1 MPSSDVHTVTLREVN
16 GENAILCSANSDDA
30 ISRSVNGE
38 IVITRRTTCANA
50 TLRCIQLRQCNA
62 TLHYLRQCNITWHK
76 QTNRSQHHL
85 PPGITLQQGV
95 RMKSLSFTI
104 PSARLPYQLHCLL
117 WVPDDQ
123 DIPLTLARVPQSYD
137 EEHEDATSV
146 NTSAPASA
154 NYVPASKSTTPA
166 QSAAPAQSAVPVP
179 PALPRVRGT
188 IQLMHGMCE
197 HLGRYS
203 HVARQLTAQGYV
215 VFGMDMPGHGKSVP
229 DNTELGHIPLKEDVD
244 GLLADEYALFTL
256 VNSCYASS
264 TPHFLLG
271 HSLGSFLARAFLA
284 RFKPDV
290 SAVALT
296 GAGQVSPVLRIVGSA
311 LTRLLIALHNEHYC
325 SRFIDAL
332 GAGAY
337 AKAFQPARTPFDWLS
352 RNPQVVDA
360 YLRDP
365 LCGAPFSVSSY
376 LVTSHV
382 LRVIATETPRIFSKQ
397 HDCQALQTSQVAESS
412 QAAESP
418 QTAGSTQ
425 AFSTSQT
432 PRPHIRREETCT
444 ITSFTC
450 ASAPSSDT
458 FAHVAILFCSGIDD
472 VVGNRGKG
480 VMQAAQSLVKGGFS
494 RVTVRLYD
502 NARHE
507 VLNEDCAPD
516 VVSAIVAWFDDTALH
531 VPAGQLPAQPSST
544 HEPIAAPPSVPPRQK
559 A

>member
-1 MPSSDVHTVTLREVN
+1 
-16 GENAILCSANSDDA
+16 
-30 ISRSVNGE
+30 
-38 IVITRRTTCANA
+38 
-50 TLRCIQLRQCNA
+50 
-62 TLHYLRQCNITWHK
+62 
-76 QTNRSQHHL
+76 
-85 PPGITLQQGV
+85 
-95 RMKSLSFTI
+95 MKSLSFI
-104 PSARLPYQLHCLL
+104 ISSARLSYQLHCLL
-117 WVPDDQ
+117 WLPDNQ
-123 DIPLTLARVPQSYD
+123 DIPLSLARVPQSHD
-137 EEHEDATSV
+137 EEHQAATSV

-154 NYVPASKSTTPA
+154 NYVPAQPATSAQPAAPASKSATPA
-166 QSAAPAQSAVPVP
+166 QSAAPAPL
-179 PALPRVRGT
+179 ALPHVRGT

-229 DNTELGHIPLKEDVD
+229 DSTQLGHIPLDEDVD
-244 GLLADEYALFTL
+244 GLLADEHALFTL
-256 VNSCYASS
+256 VNSCYDAS

-290 SAVALT
+290 RAVALI
-296 GAGQVSPVLRIVGSA
+296 GAGQVSPVLRTLGSA
-311 LTRLLIALHNEHYC
+311 LTRLLVALRNDQYR

-365 LCGAPFSVSSY
+365 LCGAPFSVASY
-376 LVTSHV
+376 LVTSHI
-382 LRVIATETPRIFSKQ
+382 LRVIAVETPLIFSKQ
-397 HDCQALQTSQVAESS
+397 RNEQALQTSQSAGTQQLTSTPHASNVS
-412 QAAESP
+412 Q
-418 QTAGSTQ
+418 
-425 AFSTSQT
+425 
-432 PRPHIRREETCT
+432 PRVQRDGTCT
-444 ITSFTC
+444 VTSFTC
-450 ASAPSSDT
+450 AYAPSSDA
-458 FAHVAILFCSGIDD
+458 FSRVAILFCSGVDD

-480 VMQAAQSLVKGGFS
+480 VMQAAKSLVKAGFS

-502 NARHE
+502 HARHE

-516 VVSAIVAWFDDTALH
+516 VVRAIVAWFDDAALSH
-531 VPAGQLPAQPSST
+531 VPAGQPLAQPSAA
-544 HEPIAAPPSVPPRQK
+544 HEPIAAAPSVPPRQK

>member
-1 MPSSDVHTVTLREVN
+1 
-16 GENAILCSANSDDA
+16 
-30 ISRSVNGE
+30 
-38 IVITRRTTCANA
+38 
-50 TLRCIQLRQCNA
+50 
-62 TLHYLRQCNITWHK
+62 
-76 QTNRSQHHL
+76 
-85 PPGITLQQGV
+85 
-95 RMKSLSFTI
+95 MKSLSFTI

-154 NYVPASKSTTPA
+154 NYVPASKSA
-166 QSAAPAQSAVPVP
+166 MPAQSAVPVP

-244 GLLADEYALFTL
+244 GLLADEHALFTL
-256 VNSCYASS
+256 VNGCYASS

-296 GAGQVSPVLRIVGSA
+296 GAGQVNPVLRIVGNA
-311 LTRLLIALHNEHYC
+311 LTRLLIVLHNERYC

-365 LCGAPFSVSSY
+365 LCGASFSVSSY

-382 LRVIATETPRIFSKQ
+382 LRVIAVETPHIFSKQ
-397 HDCQALQTSQVAESS
+397 LDYQALQTPQVAASS
-412 QAAESP
+412 QAAELSHAAASS
-418 QTAGSTQ
+418 QAAALSQAAASTQ

-432 PRPHIRREETCT
+432 PRPHIRCEETCT

-458 FAHVAILFCSGIDD
+458 FAQVAILFCSGIDD

-480 VMQAAQSLVKGGFS
+480 VMQAAKSLVKAGFS

-516 VVSAIVAWFDDTALH
+516 VVSAIVAWFDDAALH
-531 VPAGQLPAQPSST
+531 VPAGQPPAQPSST
-544 HEPIAAPPSVPPRQK
+544 HETIAAPPSVPPRQK

>member
-1 MPSSDVHTVTLREVN
+1 
-16 GENAILCSANSDDA
+16 
-30 ISRSVNGE
+30 
-38 IVITRRTTCANA
+38 
-50 TLRCIQLRQCNA
+50 
-62 TLHYLRQCNITWHK
+62 
-76 QTNRSQHHL
+76 
-85 PPGITLQQGV
+85 
-95 RMKSLSFTI
+95 MKSLSFTI
-104 PSARLPYQLHCLL
+104 LSARLPYQLHCLL

-146 NTSAPASA
+146 NMSAPASA
-154 NYVPASKSTTPA
+154 NYVPASKSA
-166 QSAAPAQSAVPVP
+166 MPAQSAVPVP

-244 GLLADEYALFTL
+244 GLLADEHALFTL

-296 GAGQVSPVLRIVGSA
+296 GAGQVNPVLRIVGSA
-311 LTRLLIALHNEHYC
+311 LTRLLIVLHNERYC

-382 LRVIATETPRIFSKQ
+382 LRVIATETPHIFSKQ
-397 HDCQALQTSQVAESS
+397 PDYQALQSS
-412 QAAESP
+412 QAAASP
-418 QTAGSTQ
+418 QATVSPHAAASQQAAGSSQ
-425 AFSTSQT
+425 SFSTSQT
-432 PRPHIRREETCT
+432 LRPHVQHEETCT

-480 VMQAAQSLVKGGFS
+480 VMQAAKLLVKAGFS

-516 VVSAIVAWFDDTALH
+516 VVSAIVAWFDDAALH
-531 VPAGQLPAQPSST
+531 VPAGQPPAQPSST
-544 HEPIAAPPSVPPRQK
+544 HEPIAATPSVPPRQK

>member
-1 MPSSDVHTVTLREVN
+1 
-16 GENAILCSANSDDA
+16 
-30 ISRSVNGE
+30 
-38 IVITRRTTCANA
+38 
-50 TLRCIQLRQCNA
+50 
-62 TLHYLRQCNITWHK
+62 
-76 QTNRSQHHL
+76 
-85 PPGITLQQGV
+85 
-95 RMKSLSFTI
+95 MKSLSFTI
-104 PSARLPYQLHCLL
+104 SSARLSYQLHCLL
-117 WVPDDQ
+117 WLPDNQ
-123 DIPLTLARVPQSYD
+123 DIPLSLARVPQSYD
-137 EEHEDATSV
+137 EEHQAATSV

-154 NYVPASKSTTPA
+154 NYVPAQPATSAQPATPASKSATPA
-166 QSAAPAQSAVPVP
+166 QSAAPAPL
-179 PALPRVRGT
+179 ALPHVRGT

-229 DNTELGHIPLKEDVD
+229 DSTQLGHIPLDEDVD
-244 GLLADEYALFTL
+244 GLLADEHALFTL
-256 VNSCYASS
+256 VNSCYDAS

-290 SAVALT
+290 RAVALI
-296 GAGQVSPVLRIVGSA
+296 GAGQVSPVLRTLGSA
-311 LTRLLIALHNEHYC
+311 LTRLLVALRNDQYR

-365 LCGAPFSVSSY
+365 LCGAPFSVASY
-376 LVTSHV
+376 LVTSHI
-382 LRVIATETPRIFSKQ
+382 LRVIAVETPLIFSKQ
-397 HDCQALQTSQVAESS
+397 CNEQALQT
-412 QAAESP
+412 P
-418 QTAGSTQ
+418 QSAG
-425 AFSTSQT
+425 TSQSAGTLQSAGTSQSTDDKQSAGTQQLTST
-432 PRPHIRREETCT
+432 PHASNVSQPRVQRDGTCT
-444 ITSFTC
+444 VTSFTC
-450 ASAPSSDT
+450 AYAPSSDA
-458 FAHVAILFCSGIDD
+458 FSRVAILFCSGVDD

-480 VMQAAQSLVKGGFS
+480 VMQAAKSLVKSGFS

-516 VVSAIVAWFDDTALH
+516 VVRAIVAWFDDATLSH
-531 VPAGQLPAQPSST
+531 VPAGQPLAQPSAA
-544 HEPIAAPPSVPPRQK
+544 HEPIAATPSVPPRQK

>member
-1 MPSSDVHTVTLREVN
+1 
-16 GENAILCSANSDDA
+16 
-30 ISRSVNGE
+30 
-38 IVITRRTTCANA
+38 
-50 TLRCIQLRQCNA
+50 
-62 TLHYLRQCNITWHK
+62 
-76 QTNRSQHHL
+76 
-85 PPGITLQQGV
+85 
-95 RMKSLSFTI
+95 MKSLSFTI

-154 NYVPASKSTTPA
+154 NYVPASKSAMPA

-382 LRVIATETPRIFSKQ
+382 LRAIATETPRIFSKQ

-418 QTAGSTQ
+418 QTAGLTQ

-432 PRPHIRREETCT
+432 LRPHVQHEETCT

-516 VVSAIVAWFDDTALH
+516 VVSAIVAWFDDAVLH
-531 VPAGQLPAQPSST
+531 VPAVQPPAQPSST
-544 HEPIAAPPSVPPRQK
+544 HEPIAATPSVPPRQK

>member
-1 MPSSDVHTVTLREVN
+1 
-16 GENAILCSANSDDA
+16 
-30 ISRSVNGE
+30 
-38 IVITRRTTCANA
+38 
-50 TLRCIQLRQCNA
+50 
-62 TLHYLRQCNITWHK
+62 
-76 QTNRSQHHL
+76 
-85 PPGITLQQGV
+85 
-95 RMKSLSFTI
+95 MKSLSFTI

-123 DIPLTLARVPQSYD
+123 DIPLILARVPQSYD

-154 NYVPASKSTTPA
+154 NYVPASKSAMPA

-244 GLLADEYALFTL
+244 GLLADEHALFTL

-284 RFKPDV
+284 RFKLDV

-337 AKAFQPARTPFDWLS
+337 AKAFQPARTSFDWLS

-360 YLRDP
+360 YLHDP

-382 LRVIATETPRIFSKQ
+382 LRAIATETPRIFSKQ

-418 QTAGSTQ
+418 QTAESPQIAGSTQ

-432 PRPHIRREETCT
+432 PHPHIRREETCT

-480 VMQAAQSLVKGGFS
+480 VMQAAKSLVKAGFS

-516 VVSAIVAWFDDTALH
+516 VVSAIVAWFDDAALH
-531 VPAGQLPAQPSST
+531 VPAGQPPVDTSAAQQPSST
-544 HEPIAAPPSVPPRQK
+544 HETIAAPPSVPPRQK

>member
-1 MPSSDVHTVTLREVN
+1 
-16 GENAILCSANSDDA
+16 
-30 ISRSVNGE
+30 
-38 IVITRRTTCANA
+38 
-50 TLRCIQLRQCNA
+50 
-62 TLHYLRQCNITWHK
+62 
-76 QTNRSQHHL
+76 
-85 PPGITLQQGV
+85 
-95 RMKSLSFTI
+95 MKSLSFTI
-104 PSARLPYQLHCLL
+104 SSARLSYHLHCLL
-117 WVPDDQ
+117 WLPDNQ
-123 DIPLTLARVPQSYD
+123 DIPPALAHVPQSHD
-137 EEHEDATSV
+137 EEHQDATSS
-146 NTSAPASA
+146 NTSAPASV
-154 NYVPASKSTTPA
+154 NYVSTQPAAPAQHTTPA
-166 QSAAPAQSAVPVP
+166 QFDTPAPL
-179 PALPRVRGT
+179 ALPRVRGT

-229 DNTELGHIPLKEDVD
+229 DSTQLGHIPLDEDVD
-244 GLLADEYALFTL
+244 GLLADEHALFML
-256 VNSCYASS
+256 VNSCYDAA

-290 SAVALT
+290 RAVALI
-296 GAGQVSPVLRIVGSA
+296 GAGQVSPVLRTLGSA
-311 LTRLLIALHNEHYC
+311 LTRLLVALRNDQYR

-365 LCGAPFSVSSY
+365 LCGAPFSVASY
-376 LVTSHV
+376 LVTSHI
-382 LRVIATETPRIFSKQ
+382 LRVIAVETPLIFSKQ
-397 HDCQALQTSQVAESS
+397 RNE
-412 QAAESP
+412 
-418 QTAGSTQ
+418 Q
-425 AFSTSQT
+425 AFQRLQSAGTLQSAGDKQSAGTQQLTSTLHASNVSQ
-432 PRPHIRREETCT
+432 PSVQRDGTCT
-444 ITSFTC
+444 VTSFTC
-450 ASAPSSDT
+450 AYTPSSDA
-458 FAHVAILFCSGIDD
+458 FSRVAILFCSGVDD

-480 VMQAAQSLVKGGFS
+480 VMQAAKSLVKAGFS

-516 VVSAIVAWFDDTALH
+516 VVSAIVAWFDDAAPSVPAGQPPADTSAALH
-531 VPAGQLPAQPSST
+531 VPAGQPPADTSAAQQPSST
-544 HEPIAAPPSVPPRQK
+544 PAPAPAPSVPPRQK

>member
-1 MPSSDVHTVTLREVN
+1 MPSSDVHPVTLREVN

-38 IVITRRTTCANA
+38 IVITRRTTYANA

-62 TLHYLRQCNITWHK
+62 TLHYRRQCNITWHK

-85 PPGITLQQGV
+85 PPGITPQQGV

-104 PSARLPYQLHCLL
+104 PSAQLPYQLHCLL

-123 DIPLTLARVPQSYD
+123 DIPLILARVPQSYD

-154 NYVPASKSTTPA
+154 NYVPASKSA
-166 QSAAPAQSAVPVP
+166 MPAQSAVPVP

-264 TPHFLLG
+264 TPYFLLG

-360 YLRDP
+360 YLHDP

-382 LRVIATETPRIFSKQ
+382 LRAIATETPRIFSKQ
-397 HDCQALQTSQVAESS
+397 PDYQALQSS
-412 QAAESP
+412 QAAASP
-418 QTAGSTQ
+418 QATVSPHAAASQQAAGSSQ
-425 AFSTSQT
+425 SFSTSQT
-432 PRPHIRREETCT
+432 LRPHIRREETCT

-480 VMQAAQSLVKGGFS
+480 VMQAAKSLVKAGFS

-516 VVSAIVAWFDDTALH
+516 VVSAIVAWFDDAALC
-531 VPAGQLPAQPSST
+531 VPAGQPPAQPSST

>member
-244 GLLADEYALFTL
+244 GLLADEHALFTL

-382 LRVIATETPRIFSKQ
+382 LRVIATETPHIFSKQ
-397 HDCQALQTSQVAESS
+397 PDYQALQSS
-412 QAAESP
+412 QAAASP
-418 QTAGSTQ
+418 QATVSPHAAASPQAAGSSQ
-425 AFSTSQT
+425 ATVSPQAAGSSQSFSTSQT
-432 PRPHIRREETCT
+432 LRPHVQHEETCT

-480 VMQAAQSLVKGGFS
+480 VMQAAQSPVSYTHLTLPTTE
-494 RVTVRLYD
+494 RV
-502 NARHE
+502 
-507 VLNEDCAPD
+507 
-516 VVSAIVAWFDDTALH
+516 
-531 VPAGQLPAQPSST
+531 
-544 HEPIAAPPSVPPRQK
+544 
-559 A
+559 